1 MDLVASAPRLKRGSI
16 VEIKPE
22 GHVLDANQ
30 IDEIVD
36 VRNEIGQIGALIRP
50 SWIRNKRR

>member
-36 VRNEIGQIGALIRP
+36 VRNEIGQIGVLIRP